1 MVVELCLD
9 FLEMI
14 LSSEA
19 LGIMHQ
25 RLVEFIQFGLNSVTC
40 LLSATTYSTSQI

>member
-1 MVVELCLD
+1 MEVELCLD
-9 FLEMI
+9 FLEMR

-25 RLVEFIQFGLNSVTC
+25 RQVELIQFGLNSVTC
-40 LLSATTYSTSQI
+40 QLSATTYSISQI